1 MKRNAEQYL
10 IDFGWD
16 ISTISTVVAII
27 SSGMATLCYL
37 LFFNSFAEI
46 NQILSL
52 RLALTQSHSQKLR
65 LDSFSWHFFILA
77 QIYEVVWLLRFG
89 RLGYVYI
96 IAVVFVFVEKEVD
109 ELYFIDVCFG
119 LRMEDLLWSVGV
131 DVRFL
136 G

>member
-1 MKRNAEQYL
+1 
-10 IDFGWD
+10 
-16 ISTISTVVAII
+16 
-27 SSGMATLCYL
+27 MATLRYL

-65 LDSFSWHFFILA
+65 LASFSWHFFILA

-119 LRMEDLLWSVGV
+119 LRMEDLL
-131 DVRFL
+131 
-136 G
+136 